1 MIERYNMVVHDMVI
15 SNLKFR
21 EIEFIDL
28 TEKGGGLYFFDKSFA
43 DELKAGHYDVRYAR
57 NGTRRTRHRPAW
69 YMSFDRNNSGEQ
81 LQPTADPAS
90 DHEDHSADHQIPK
103 YQPVPRRKKKKK
115 PGIPILVAIVIGLM
129 LLGSANTNLFAKVL
143 TGFGKGN
150 RAVSHSQAYKTT
162 TPTAKTAVVSPSALP
177 TLSPTPFKPTTE
189 APTIVPTSAP
199 TPTREATALQTVITV
214 TATPRPTHDGTPEPK
229 TKYIVN
235 IWEKSKKIHL
245 PGCQDIK
252 RMADDNYEE
261 RVATYSEL
269 RAQGFSACGHCL
281 HELYEMEK
289 QQKDTK

>member
-90 DHEDHSADHQIPK
+90 DHDYHSAEYQIPK
-103 YQPVPRRKKKKK
+103 YQPVPPRKKKKK
-115 PGIPILVAIVIGLM
+115 PGIAILVAIVIGLM
-129 LLGSANTNLFAKVL
+129 LLGSANTNFLAKVL
-143 TGFGKGN
+143 TGFRKEN
-150 RAVSHSQAYKTT
+150 HTVSHSQAYKTT
-162 TPTAKTAVVSPSALP
+162 APPAKTVVVSPSALP
-177 TLSPTPFKPTTE
+177 TLSPAPLRPATE

-199 TPTREATALQTVITV
+199 TPTREATALPTQATV
-214 TATPRPTHDGTPEPK
+214 TATPRPTHDGTPEPE
-229 TKYIVN
+229 TKYIIN
-235 IWEKSKKIHL
+235 TWGKSKKIHL

-261 RVATYSEL
+261 RVTTYSEL
-269 RAQGFSACGHCL
+269 RAQGFSACGHCM

-289 QQKDTK
+289 QQKDHK